1 MDKNYINKAL
11 NKANNTL
18 EKSKCTLRKFS
29 LVSIVRLVTLVILFF
44 FTSILCRSQEFQFL
58 NVFLE
63 GQIYDHAIEE
73 LEIEPL
79 LAELFTHDV
88 RMYRAS
94 YEMPFQGSQINVS
107 GAIFTPLSSNPQ
119 DEFPIVVFNHGTTFV
134 RTSVPSFND
143 EITNMGYLL
152 SSLGFIV
159 LMPDYVG
166 LGESQIM
173 HPYCHAQ
180 SESECGWNLVK
191 AFVDSFSEFEIHTNG
206 NLFITG
212 YSQGG
217 HVAMAMAMNDMPE
230 SIEEDLNLIAVAPL
244 SGPYDM
250 SGVQLPMTFQEI
262 SYSNPAYLFY
272 ILKGWNSVYGNIY
285 EEFSEICNEPYAS
298 IIESML
304 DGFHSAEEI
313 NAECPEELIDLF
325 PENLIQ
331 EVLSNPDH
339 IIMQHASDNDVY
351 NWVPTMPVHMRY
363 CTQDEEVFYQNALSA
378 SSWMIENGA
387 EDIIAYNVGDA
398 NHNDCALSA
407 ITNSMLWF
415 YSLNSS
421 GITSVEE
428 DVFIQGSECL
438 IYDLYGRVVY
448 EGHVE
453 QIQKLNGIFI
463 IKYSPMS
470 KPKKIFISN

>member
-1 MDKNYINKAL
+1 MKYIFTISL
-11 NKANNTL
+11 TL
-18 EKSKCTLRKFS
+18 SS
-29 LVSIVRLVTLVILFF
+29 LWS
-44 FTSILCRSQEFQFL
+44 SAQEFQFL

-63 GQIYDHAIEE
+63 GQIYEHAIED
-73 LEIEPL
+73 LEIEPP
-79 LAELFTHDV
+79 LAALFSHDV

-94 YEMPFQGSQINVS
+94 YEMPFQGDQINVS
-107 GAIFTPLSSNPQ
+107 GAVFTPLSSNPQ

-134 RTSVPSFND
+134 RTSAPSFKN
-143 EITNMGYLL
+143 EISNMGYLL

-180 SESECGWNLVK
+180 SESDCGWRLVQ
-191 AFVDSFSEFEIHTNG
+191 AFVESFSEFEINTNG
-206 NLFITG
+206 NLFISG

-230 SIEEDLNLIAVAPL
+230 SVEDNLDLIAVAPL

-250 SGVQLPMTFQEI
+250 SGVQLPMIFQEI

-272 ILKGWNSVYGNIY
+272 ILKGWNSIYGNIY
-285 EEFSEICNEPYAS
+285 EDFSEICYEPYAS
-298 IIESML
+298 IIEPML
-304 DGFHSAEEI
+304 DGFHSADEI
-313 NAECPEELIDLF
+313 NAECPDELTELF
-325 PENLIQ
+325 SDALIQ
-331 EVLSNPDH
+331 EVLSNPNH

-351 NWVPTMPVHMRY
+351 EWVPTMPVQMRY

-378 SSWMIENGA
+378 ESWMIENGA
-387 EDIIAYNVGDA
+387 EDVISYNVGDA

-415 YSLNSS
+415 YSLNNS
-421 GITSVEE
+421 GITSVVE
-428 DVFIQGSECL
+428 DDLVESSECKL
-438 IYDLYGRVVY
+438 FDMHGRVVY
-448 EGHVE
+448 EGDVD
-453 QIQKLNGIFI
+453 QIPTLIGIYI
-463 IKYSPMS
+463 IKYSNSS
-470 KPKKIFISN
+470 KPQKIFISN